1 MTSSPA
7 RDTQTVQ
14 PTRATRAPLFRV
26 VRVVL
31 LVVAGFVV
39 LGDLMQAFTVVTGR
53 FLLALGG
60 ADPRMPLDSL
70 PQLLQAELREGAS
83 GTLADAD
90 LLLRVLGA
98 LPSVLHAVTIAV
110 AVVFLVKALEGIAAG
125 RPFDRRVLVDWRIL
139 SIALLAGGI
148 AQGLADTAAVLYLNT
163 RIGLLFGAG
172 LVTPDETDAFLGGDY
187 RAIGTDAPQW
197 PVYLVIGGLVALA
210 LTTAFRAGARLER
223 EAEGVV

>member
-1 MTSSPA
+1 ME
-7 RDTQTVQ
+7 
-14 PTRATRAPLFRV
+14 
-26 VRVVL
+26 
-31 LVVAGFVV
+31 
-39 LGDLMQAFTVVTGR
+39 AFTVVTGR
-53 FLLALGG
+53 YVLSLGG
-60 ADPRMPLDSL
+60 ADSRMPLDSL
-70 PQLLQAELREGAS
+70 PQLLQADLREGAS

-110 AVVFLVKALEGIAAG
+110 AVVFLLRALLGIAAG
-125 RPFDRRVLVDWRIL
+125 RPFDRSVLVDWRIL

-148 AQGLADTAAVLYLNT
+148 AQGLADTTAMLYLNT

-172 LVTPDETDAFLGGDY
+172 RVMPDEADAFLGGDY
-187 RAIGTDAPQW
+187 QAIGTNLPQW
-197 PVYLVIGGLVALA
+197 PVYLIIGGLVALA